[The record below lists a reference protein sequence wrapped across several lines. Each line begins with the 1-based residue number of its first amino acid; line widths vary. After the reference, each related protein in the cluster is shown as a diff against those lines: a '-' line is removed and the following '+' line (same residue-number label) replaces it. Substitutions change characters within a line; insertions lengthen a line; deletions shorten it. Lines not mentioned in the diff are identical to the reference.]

1 MPITPMFP
9 LEVAMLPGEE
19 LPLRIFEPRYAAL
32 VSDCV
37 AQADALRASGSSD
50 AAPAFGVVLIA
61 AGREVGG
68 GDTRSDVGALA
79 HITECADFGD
89 GRYRLRCV
97 MAERIRVLEWHP
109 DDPYPRAA
117 VEVWPDE
124 PGAVVDVEAI
134 RDVED
139 RMVAL
144 FERIARARGAEVNP
158 REIVVGADESGDPAM
173 WLYALASRV
182 PMGQADRYA
191 VLSAPTVAARVAA
204 LSEAV
209 DTVTAMVEFQ
219 LSDG

>member
-1 MPITPMFP
+1 MFP

-19 LPLRIFEPRYAAL
+19 LPLRIFEPRYSAL
-32 VSDCV
+32 VQDCL

-50 AAPAFGVVLIA
+50 AAPVFGVVLIS

-68 GDTRSDVGALA
+68 GETRSDVGVLA

-97 MAERIRVLEWHP
+97 MTERIRVLEWHP
-109 DDPYPRAA
+109 DDPYPKAA
-117 VEVWPDE
+117 VEMWPDQ
-124 PGAVVDVEAI
+124 PGAAVDVEAI

-144 FERIARARGAEVNP
+144 FERIVAARGAEVNG
-158 REIVVGADESGDPAM
+158 RDIVAGADASGDAAM

-204 LSEAV
+204 LRDAV

>member
-1 MPITPMFP
+1 MFP

-19 LPLRIFEPRYAAL
+19 LPLRIFEPRYTAL
-32 VSDCV
+32 VSDCLGT
-37 AQADALRASGSSD
+37 DD
-50 AAPAFGVVLIA
+50 PAFGVVLIA

-68 GDTRSDVGALA
+68 GDARSDVGALA

-97 MAERIRVLEWHP
+97 MAERIRVREWHP
-109 DDPYPRAA
+109 DDPYPKAV

-124 PGAVVDVEAI
+124 PGAPVDVDAI
-134 RDVED
+134 RGVED

-144 FERIARARGAEVNP
+144 FERIAAARGAQVTG
-158 REIVVGADESGDPAM
+158 RDVVAGADESGDAAK
-173 WLYALASRV
+173 WLYALASRL

-191 VLSAPTVAARVAA
+191 VLSAPTVAARLAA
-204 LSEAV
+204 LGEAV

-219 LSDG
+219 LSE

>member
-1 MPITPMFP
+1 
-9 LEVAMLPGEE
+9 MLPGEE
-19 LPLRIFEPRYAAL
+19 LPLRIFEPRYSAL
-32 VSDCV
+32 VSDC
-37 AQADALRASGSSD
+37 LASD
-50 AAPAFGVVLIA
+50 DPAFGVVLIS

-68 GDTRSDVGALA
+68 GDTRSDIGALA
-79 HITECADFGD
+79 HITECADLGD

-97 MAERIRVLEWHP
+97 IAERIRVLEWHP

-124 PGAVVDVEAI
+124 PGAAVDVEAI

-139 RMVAL
+139 RMIAL
-144 FERIARARGAEVNP
+144 FERIAAARGAQVDA
-158 REIVVGADESGDPAM
+158 RDVVVGADASGDAAM

-191 VLSAPTVAARVAA
+191 VLAAPTVAARVGA
-204 LSEAV
+204 LRDAV
-209 DTVTAMVEFQ
+209 ETVTAMVEFQ

>member
-1 MPITPMFP
+1 MFP

-19 LPLRIFEPRYAAL
+19 LPLRIFEPRYTAL
-32 VSDCV
+32 VSDCLGT
-37 AQADALRASGSSD
+37 DD
-50 AAPAFGVVLIA
+50 PAFGVVLIA

-97 MAERIRVLEWHP
+97 INERIRVLEWLP
-109 DDPYPRAA
+109 DDPYPQAA
-117 VEVWPDE
+117 VEIWPDE
-124 PGAVVDVEAI
+124 PGADVDVEAI

-144 FERIARARGAEVNP
+144 FERIAAARGAEVNAHD
-158 REIVVGADESGDPAM
+158 IVVGADASGDAAM

-204 LSEAV
+204 LSDAV

-219 LSDG
+219 LSE

>member
-1 MPITPMFP
+1 MFP

-19 LPLRIFEPRYAAL
+19 LPLRIFEPRYRAL
-32 VSDCV
+32 VSDCLG
-37 AQADALRASGSSD
+37 ADD
-50 AAPAFGVVLIA
+50 PAFGVVLIA

-68 GDTRSDVGALA
+68 GDMRSEVGALA

-97 MAERIRVLEWHP
+97 MGERIRVLEWRP
-109 DDPYPRAA
+109 DDPYPKAA

-124 PGAVVDVEAI
+124 PGAAIDVHAI

-139 RMVAL
+139 RMVTL
-144 FERIARARGAEVNP
+144 FERIAAARGVEVNG
-158 REIVVGADESGDPAM
+158 RDIVVGADESGDPAM
-173 WLYALASRV
+173 WLYALASRL

-191 VLSAPTVAARVAA
+191 VLSAPTVTARLAA
-204 LSEAV
+204 LSDAV

-219 LSDG
+219 LSE

>member
-1 MPITPMFP
+1 MFP

-19 LPLRIFEPRYAAL
+19 LPLRIFEPRYSAL
-32 VSDCV
+32 VQYCLASD
-37 AQADALRASGSSD
+37 D
-50 AAPAFGVVLIA
+50 PAFGVVLIS

-97 MAERIRVLEWHP
+97 LAERIRVLEWHS

-117 VEVWPDE
+117 VEIWPDE
-124 PGAVVDVEAI
+124 PGAAVDVDAI

-144 FERIARARGAEVNP
+144 FERIAAARGAEVNG
-158 REIVVGADESGDPAM
+158 RDILEGADASGDAAM

-191 VLSAPTVAARVAA
+191 VLSAPSVAARVVA
-204 LSEAV
+204 LRDAV
-209 DTVTAMVEFQ
+209 ETVTAMVEFQ
-219 LSDG
+219 LSE

>member
-32 VSDCV
+32 VSDCL

-61 AGREVGG
+61 AGREGGG

-158 REIVVGADESGDPAM
+158 RDIVVGADESGDPAM